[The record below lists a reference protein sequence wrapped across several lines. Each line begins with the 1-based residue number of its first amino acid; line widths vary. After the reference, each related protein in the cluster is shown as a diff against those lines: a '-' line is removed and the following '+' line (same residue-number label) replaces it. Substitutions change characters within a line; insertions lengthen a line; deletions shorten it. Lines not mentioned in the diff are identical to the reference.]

1 MAKHTEAEIIESAIS
16 GIEGI
21 LGLPILDAHKRD
33 IINGMLWTIT
43 EARGKYTTRY
53 RSKGAFDAPKGTK
66 LQHEHVIPRKQLVER
81 IMREPYAAREHL
93 STAIGCVVTVE
104 EHRRLTSIDRT
115 QPGLHAWERYA
126 AAGIT
131 VIDTDDPNASVPA
144 AAPALIRR
152 PFWLIDGR
160 LREADFFLQQLKS
173 APNLDVARYS
183 FSAFTVSIT
192 AVPDAI
198 TRTLAGVPG
207 YWPWWDT
214 TSTTLTVHP
223 ELAMLRAIR
232 NQIVHEGLN
241 PLGLFRRSHLSTESF
256 ITDDTGD
263 HDAVE
268 IGTRAMAK
276 VVATVREA
284 YATFWTALDLP
295 ATLTGTDLEIAGRT
309 LEMIEQELG
318 LPPGTSSTYA
328 TTQAERLSW
337 LKEYSRTVIAEIG
350 HRYTS

>member
-1 MAKHTEAEIIESAIS
+1 MSTESEIIESAIIT
-16 GIEGI
+16 IEGI
-21 LGLPILDAHKRD
+21 LILPILDGHKRD
-33 IINGMLWTIT
+33 LINGMLWAIT
-43 EARGKYTTRY
+43 QARGKYTTRY
-53 RSKGAFDAPKGTK
+53 RSQGALKAPLGTK
-66 LQHEHVIPRKQLVER
+66 LQHEHVIPRRQLVDR

-104 EHRRLTSIDRT
+104 EHRRLTAIDRT
-115 QPGLHAWERYA
+115 QRGLHAWERYA

-131 VIDTDDPNASVPA
+131 VIDTDNPNTPLPA

-160 LREADFFLQQLKS
+160 LREADFFLGQLKG
-173 APNLDVARYS
+173 APNLDGARYA
-183 FSAFTVSIT
+183 FSAFTVSVT

-198 TRTLAGVPG
+198 TRTLVGVRG

-214 TSTTLTVHP
+214 MSTGLAAHP

-241 PLGLFRRSHLSTESF
+241 PLGLFRRSHLRTESF
-256 ITDDTGD
+256 ITDDNGE

-268 IGTRAMAK
+268 ISTRAMAG

-295 ATLTGTDLEIAGRT
+295 ATLTGTDLETTGRT

-318 LPPGTSSTYA
+318 LPPGTSTTYA
-328 TTQAERLSW
+328 TTPAERLSW
-337 LKEYSRTVIAEIG
+337 LKEYSRTIIAEIG
-350 HRYTS
+350 HRYMG

>member
-1 MAKHTEAEIIESAIS
+1 MASEAAIIESAITT
-16 GIEGI
+16 IEGI
-21 LGLPILDAHKRD
+21 LDLPVLEQHKRD
-33 IINGMLWTIT
+33 LINGMLWTVT

-53 RSKGAFDAPKGTK
+53 RSKGALEAPSGTK
-66 LQHEHVIPRKQLVER
+66 LQHEHVFPRKQLVDR

-104 EHRRLTSIDRT
+104 EHRRLTAIDRT
-115 QPGLHAWERYA
+115 QPGLHGWERYV

-131 VIDTDDPNASVPA
+131 VIDTDDPNAPLPA
-144 AAPALIRR
+144 AAPAVIRR

-173 APNLDVARYS
+173 APTLDVARYS
-183 FSAFTVSIT
+183 FSAFTASIA

-198 TRTLAGVPG
+198 TRTLAAVPG

-214 TSTTLTVHP
+214 TSAALIAHP
-223 ELAMLRAIR
+223 ELAMLRSIR

-241 PLGLFRRSHLSTESF
+241 PLGLFRRSHLTTESF
-256 ITDDTGD
+256 ITDEHGK

-268 IGTRAMAK
+268 ISTRGMTM

-295 ATLTGTDLEIAGRT
+295 ATLTATDLEIGGRT
-309 LEMIEQELG
+309 LEMVEQELG
-318 LPPGTSSTYA
+318 LAPGTSSTYA
-328 TTQAERLSW
+328 TTPTERLSW

-350 HRYTS
+350 HRYAG